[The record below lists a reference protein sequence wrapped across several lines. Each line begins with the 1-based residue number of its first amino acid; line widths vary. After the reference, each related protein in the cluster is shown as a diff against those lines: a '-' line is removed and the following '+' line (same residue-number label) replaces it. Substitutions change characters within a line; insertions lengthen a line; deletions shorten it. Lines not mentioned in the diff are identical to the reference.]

1 MQIVLNMDSIGYVR
15 KPKGK
20 EAAISDRLKNERG
33 IRVLEDPDEL
43 IDAIRQGFTFTPAQ
57 MGGTLEQQKEKDAK
71 GHNIHNLKEFWINQQ
86 IIVADIDNGEKVKGK
101 LIPNERILTPEQAID
116 ACKARG
122 IDPYVIYKTFNYS
135 DECPRYRVVI
145 VLSDPITDYEEAADL
160 VSSFRYVFNE
170 QTQELKEEP
179 ERFVYV
185 NACADSTI
193 NPVSMIYGSTSDCI
207 LYHSRSITPLERVR
221 ALPKEPALPV
231 KTPPKSNAKKLTR
244 SSGGAHLGALQS
256 LKEQLNADI
265 STFDLGSYIE
275 SSTNSRK
282 SAHGFYDP
290 CPMCQHNG
298 CLTVDGAIFNCF
310 SENHIPHENG
320 KRSGNIITYL
330 MRVKGIDRGQ
340 ALELF
345 KFEIMNY
352 DREEWTNAWK
362 QEQAQMQSGKYSF
375 DDTIDANGN
384 IIKQLEEQQ
393 AALNEIDAQEHDAGA
408 QAAAPDDA
416 AADPGADPAQEQKAK
431 PSFFMSATEYLHVG
445 IYDAEMEYMR
455 KFAGRRMG
463 LHPGID
469 KHLTLYPGLAALGG
483 QASLGK
489 TTFAVNMVHKLLER
503 GEHVLYFAFEQ
514 TRAEIFT
521 KSIARQV
528 YIDKPNALITNID
541 IKNGSQSKVVQ
552 KARQELEA
560 SGLFYNI
567 VECDFNWTVA
577 DIKEVVKQYMHLYPG
592 IKPVVII
599 DYLQLIAPPVNF
611 RGSIREYTDENLKQ
625 LKGFQKDNGLFIV
638 LISSF
643 NRSSYLDPVSYD
655 SFKETGMI
663 ESTCDYVW
671 GLQLSILDPSNTNFY
686 YRIGEKG
693 GLYERTKAEKLQ
705 MIQRA
710 QRDFP
715 KQVQFV
721 SLKSRAGKQSYK
733 ADFLYYPAYDF
744 FKPNIYGITELPEY
758 DPAQQEADDEQNTTP
773 AQPVIIAPPR

>member
-1 MQIVLNMDSIGYVR
+1 MQIVLNMDSKRYAT
-15 KPKGK
+15 KPKQYAG
-20 EAAISDRLKNERG
+20 AISNRTRNERG

-43 IDAIRQGFTFTPAQ
+43 IDAIRQGITFTPSQ
-57 MGGTLEQQKEKDAK
+57 IGGTLEQQQERDAEGNK
-71 GHNIHNLKEFWINQQ
+71 VYKNLEPFWISQQ
-86 IIVADIDNGEKVKGK
+86 IIAVDIDNE
-101 LIPNERILTPEQAID
+101 TPQKEQIELPLSVADAIQICQDNNIEPYAIYTTFTHAD
-116 ACKARG
+116 AWAR
-122 IDPYVIYKTFNYS
+122 F
-135 DECPRYRVVI
+135 RVLW
-145 VLSDPITDYEEAADL
+145 VLDKPITDFKTAYDYIGRAAHMFNAYTAGKYEEQGKKAQQSADTTIEPVKLIFGSTPNCIVYAEKHISTAEQFDALPTGAREMPINKQGNNNLHDLADRQRNAQSGANNADL
-160 VSSFRYVFNE
+160 LDALWAIDPAQLSDDEWISIAAACKTEGISYADFDAWSSTDTGINDEKQPRYNE
-170 QTQELKEEP
+170 EQNYIRWNSLSGTGAHGKATARTIYKIA
-179 ERFVYV
+179 ERFGY
-185 NACADSTI
+185 
-193 NPVSMIYGSTSDCI
+193 
-207 LYHSRSITPLERVR
+207 
-221 ALPKEPALPV
+221 
-231 KTPPKSNAKKLTR
+231 
-244 SSGGAHLGALQS
+244 
-256 LKEQLNADI
+256 
-265 STFDLGSYIE
+265 
-275 SSTNSRK
+275 
-282 SAHGFYDP
+282 
-290 CPMCQHNG
+290 
-298 CLTVDGAIFNCF
+298 
-310 SENHIPHENG
+310 
-320 KRSGNIITYL
+320 KR
-330 MRVKGIDRGQ
+330 
-340 ALELF
+340 
-345 KFEIMNY
+345 
-352 DREEWTNAWK
+352 
-362 QEQAQMQSGKYSF
+362 QSGKYSF

-384 IIKQLEEQQ
+384 IIKHLEEQQ
-393 AALNEIDAQEHDAGA
+393 AALNEIDAREHNAGA
-408 QAAAPDDA
+408 QVAAPDDE
-416 AADPGADPAQEQKAK
+416 AADPGTDPAQEQKAK
-431 PSFFMSATEYLHVG
+431 PSFFMSATEYLHAG
-445 IYDAEMEYMR
+445 TYDAEMEYMR

-463 LHPGID
+463 LHTGID

-541 IKNGSQSKVVQ
+541 IKNGSQSKIVQ
-552 KARQELEA
+552 KARRELET